1 MQEFVGVTVVD
12 YLTCGDVEKLRE
24 MLENVGI
31 EIKKG
36 ETSENHTRFTIKF
49 DTAAFK
55 KKMGRSAGRHE
66 KYAFESLTLQ
76 EYKRRIAAGETAAM
90 IADSL
95 GLSRATLYRRVKAAK
110 REPGSDDSLK
120 HVTW

>member
-1 MQEFVGVTVVD
+1 MQEYVDVTVID
-12 YLTCGDVEKLRE
+12 YLTCGDVEALRK

-31 EIKKG
+31 EIEKR
-36 ETSENHTRFTIKF
+36 ETSGDHARFIIKF
-49 DTAAFK
+49 DTTAFK

-95 GLSRATLYRRVKAAK
+95 GLSRATLYRRVKAAEM
-110 REPGSDDSLK
+110 EPGADDSLK
-120 HVTW
+120 YVTW